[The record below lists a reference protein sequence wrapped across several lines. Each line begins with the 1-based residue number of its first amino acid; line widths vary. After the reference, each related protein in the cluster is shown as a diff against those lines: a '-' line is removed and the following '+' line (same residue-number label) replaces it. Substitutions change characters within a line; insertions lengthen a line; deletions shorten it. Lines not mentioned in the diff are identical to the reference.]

1 MKTTLLLIRH
11 GETEWTR
18 KKRYC
23 GSNDIPLNATGR
35 KQAARLRKKLKLT
48 NIDSVYCSDL
58 KRARGFAEIALNGK
72 KITAHRGLREMNFGI
87 FEGLTYTQL
96 RRRFPTLYS
105 SWLKKF
111 GSVTPPRAERFTVF
125 RTRVLRAFREIINKN
140 KGKTCVIVSH
150 GGVIMVMLAEII
162 GRDKVWS
169 FLPALG
175 SVNTIEINGKRKK
188 WVI

>member
-23 GSNDIPLNATGR
+23 GSNDVPLNATGK
-35 KQAARLRKKLKLT
+35 KQAVRLRKKLNLPD
-48 NIDSVYCSDL
+48 IDSVYCSDL
-58 KRARGFAEIALNGK
+58 KRARGFAAIALGGK

-87 FEGLTYTQL
+87 FEGLTYAQL
-96 RRRFPTLYS
+96 KKKFPVLYS
-105 SWLKKF
+105 TWLTKF
-111 GSVTPPRAERFTVF
+111 GSVTPPRAERFNVF
-125 RTRVLRAFREIINKN
+125 RTRVLKTFREIIRKN
-140 KGKTCVIVSH
+140 RGKTCAIVSH

-175 SVNTIEINGKRKK
+175 SMNTIEINGKQKK